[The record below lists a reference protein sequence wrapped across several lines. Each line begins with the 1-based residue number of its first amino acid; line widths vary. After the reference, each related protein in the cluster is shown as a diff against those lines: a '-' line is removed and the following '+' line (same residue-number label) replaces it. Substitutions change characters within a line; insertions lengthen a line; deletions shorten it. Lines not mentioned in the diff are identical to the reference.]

1 MRDDSTTL
9 RELKTLVHQF
19 VQERSW
25 QRFHSPKNLA
35 MSVSIEA
42 AELMEHFQWHAAE
55 GNAGDA
61 AIDRTAVAHEI
72 ADVAAYLIALANVLD
87 IDLAEAIEA
96 KMALNRKK
104 YPADQYQ
111 GRYKIDE

>member
-25 QRFHSPKNLA
+25 QQFHSPKNLA
-35 MSVSIEA
+35 MSIAIEA
-42 AELMEHFQWHAAE
+42 AELMEHFQWHAPDDDAE
-55 GNAGDA
+55 DA

-72 ADVAAYLIALANVLD
+72 ADVAAYLIALTNVLE

-104 YPADQYQ
+104 YPAERFQ